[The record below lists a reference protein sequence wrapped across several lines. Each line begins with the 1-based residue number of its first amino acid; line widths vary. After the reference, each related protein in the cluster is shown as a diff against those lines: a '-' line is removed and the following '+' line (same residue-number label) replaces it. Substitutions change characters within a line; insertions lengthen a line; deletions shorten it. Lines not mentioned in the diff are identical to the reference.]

1 MIEHDISCLNKVISF
16 YCYYIIVKIKVEV
29 NSFISDGFYNKE
41 RKYKK
46 STLSSLNTFETV
58 VCVCPKSLRYAY
70 KIVNLTYNLNGM

>member
-46 STLSSLNTFETV
+46 ALFL
-58 VCVCPKSLRYAY
+58 L
-70 KIVNLTYNLNGM
+70 